1 MLRGDRRGSTRWT
14 IFNNLFAI
22 INRSLSFN
30 ELMSE
35 RGNRARPA
43 RPGSLLQ
50 RPGRHIFASTK
61 QQREDDLQENW
72 DLGKEL
78 LYMTYIRHTRV
89 THSQW
94 SYSVFDSHFT
104 RSETIFLNL
113 SQCEDSGR

>member
-50 RPGRHIFASTK
+50 SPWRHIFASTK

-72 DLGKEL
+72 DLGKEF
-78 LYMTYIRHTRV
+78 LYIH
-89 THSQW
+89 
-94 SYSVFDSHFT
+94 
-104 RSETIFLNL
+104 
-113 SQCEDSGR
+113 